1 MADYTL
7 TFDAPAWLWLLL
19 MLPVL
24 WWFSIRSLSGLGPF
38 RRWLAL
44 GLRTLFTALVII
56 ALAEPQWVRTS
67 DRMTVM
73 FLVDQSLSIPPEQRE
88 AMVQYVKRASDR
100 PFLRPGDRAGLIAFA
115 REAAPVTPPVEESVP
130 VGSRK
135 LEVDIDREFTDLAS
149 AMRMAQATFPEDGA
163 KRVVIV
169 TDGNENLGNAL
180 EQAQRLAGDGVGIDV
195 VPIRLTSR
203 AEVVVEKI
211 TTSTDVRKGQ
221 PFNLRVVLDAQM
233 PQPDQTVA
241 GRLVIVRKQTDQEQ
255 VLNPDAESQ
264 RVTLSQGK
272 NVFTFRETI
281 QQPDFYR
288 YEARFVPDSPAD
300 DALARNNT
308 ATTFTH
314 VRGSGQ
320 VLLIKDWQAEDGAAN
335 EFEEL
340 VRRLR
345 DENIEVT
352 VQTSDRLFNDLA
364 ELQRYDTIVLA
375 NVPRTSGGEQGNLT
389 GFSDEQIEMLV
400 HNTQQMGAGL
410 VMIGGAKSF
419 GSGGWAGTEL
429 EKAMPV
435 DFQINNAKVKAVG
448 ALAMMMHASEMA
460 DGNHWQKKIAQEA
473 LKALGAEDY
482 CGLIHWNGNDEWL
495 WGRPIGIVKVGAM
508 RNQML
513 AALDRML
520 PGDMPEF
527 DNAMRMALKSFQ
539 QIPDAAVKHM
549 IIISDGDPSDPH
561 NSTIQACVT
570 GRVKVTTVAVAAHG
584 PAESARLRKIAQA
597 TGGKYYEANNPQALP
612 KIYQREVR
620 RISRSLVYEKEQ
632 GFTPRIAGDHEIL
645 KGIDG
650 PIPPITGFVLT
661 TKKDQAEVML
671 VSPEPPDDRNNT
683 LLAAWNY
690 GLGKTVALTTDAG
703 DRWASSWTQ
712 WANYNKLYSQMIRW
726 SMRPSGEERNMTIAT
741 DVKDGKGRVVIT
753 ALDAEERPLNMLDMS
768 GVVIGPDLKPR
779 RIAVSQTAPGRYV
792 GEFEAGDAGS
802 YLVSLVPEAGKA
814 PVLTGLNVG
823 YSAEFR
829 DRATNEA
836 LLRKLVELKPQ
847 GGETGKLID
856 DPAGFTDLEKLLA
869 TNTYR
874 RDLQKATSRR
884 EIWYLAVLVSGC
896 LFFFDVFV
904 RRVAVSFA
912 WVPVLAGKLRDKIL
926 RREPTAVE
934 PVYLDRLRAKKAE
947 VADELEQ
954 RKAATRFE
962 PQTTDVRALDEIVD
976 AKEEPATSEP
986 RKASLQFGPSQPE
999 EEDFTARLKRAKQQA
1014 KKEQRRDEP
1023 GGMP

>member
-1 MADYTL
+1 MGDYTL
-7 TFDAPAWLWLLL
+7 TFDAPAWLALLAA
-19 MLPVL
+19 LPVL
-24 WWFSIRSLSGLGPF
+24 WWLSIRSLAGLGPV

-44 GLRTLFTALVII
+44 GLRTVFAALVIL

-88 AMVQYVKRASDR
+88 AMIQYVKRASDR

-135 LEVDIDREFTDLAS
+135 LEVDLDPEFTDLAS

-233 PQPDQTVA
+233 PQEDQKVT
-241 GRLVIVRKQTDQEQ
+241 GRLMIMRKRSDQEDL
-255 VLNPDAESQ
+255 LNPSAESQ

-272 NVFTFRETI
+272 NVFTYRETI

-300 DALARNNT
+300 DALARNNA

-314 VRGSGQ
+314 VRGTGQ

-340 VRRLR
+340 IKRLR

-352 VQTSDRLFNDLA
+352 LQTSDRLFSDLA
-364 ELQRYDTIVLA
+364 DLQRYDTIVLA

-410 VMIGGAKSF
+410 VMIGGAKAF

-482 CGLIHWNGNDEWL
+482 CGVIHWNGNDQWL
-495 WGRPIGIVKVGAM
+495 WGRPVGIVKVGAM

-513 AALDRML
+513 ASLDRML

-527 DNAMRMALKSFQ
+527 DNAMKMAVKSFQ

-549 IIISDGDPSDPH
+549 IIISDGDPSDPLPA
-561 NSTIQACVT
+561 TIQACVT

-584 PAESARLRKIAQA
+584 PADSKRLRDIANA
-597 TGGKYYEANNPQALP
+597 TGGKYYVAQDPRALP

-620 RISRSLVYEKEQ
+620 RISRSLVYEKEE
-632 GFTPRIAGDHEIL
+632 GFTPRVVADHEIL

-650 PIPPITGFVLT
+650 AIPPITGFVLT
-661 TKKDQAEVML
+661 TKKDQAEVM
-671 VSPEPPDDRNNT
+671 VTSPEPAGERNNT
-683 LLAAWNY
+683 ILAAWVY

-703 DRWASSWTQ
+703 DRWATSWTR
-712 WANYNKLYSQMIRW
+712 WANYNKLFSQIVRW
-726 SMRPSGEERNMTIAT
+726 SMRPSGEQRNMTVAT

-753 ALDAEERPLNMLDMS
+753 ALDDEERPLNMLDMS
-768 GVVIGPDLKPR
+768 GVVIGPDLKPK

-792 GEFEAGDAGS
+792 GEFDAADAGS
-802 YLVSLVPEAGKA
+802 YLVSLVPEPGKA
-814 PVLTGLNVG
+814 PLLTGLNVG

-829 DRATNEA
+829 DRSTNEA
-836 LLRKLVELKPQ
+836 LLKRLVELKPQ

-856 DPAGFTDLEKLLA
+856 DPAGLSDLEKLLA
-869 TNTYR
+869 TDAYR

-884 EIWYLAVLVSGC
+884 EIWYLIVLVGGC

-912 WVPVLAGKLRDKIL
+912 WVPAVAGKLRDKVL
-926 RREPTAVE
+926 RREAKPVE
-934 PVYLDRLRAKKAE
+934 PIYLDRLRAKKAE

-954 RKAATRFE
+954 RRAATRFE
-962 PQTTDVRALDEIVD
+962 PHAGEAADVAALDELVD
-976 AKEEPATSEP
+976 TSREPTAEP
-986 RKASLQFGPSQPE
+986 KKSAPQLSPSQPE
-999 EEDFTARLKRAKQQA
+999 DEDFTARLKRAKEQA
-1014 KKEQRRDEP
+1014 KKDQR
-1023 GGMP
+1023 G